1 LNELIAEDNEV
12 NFGMCVQ
19 RAGDVMIAPT
29 DWGHL
34 TYNLLTSV
42 GLAKEFQPW
51 IPDEKYK
58 NLLEQESSTRI
69 LRKKKEFEATNK
81 NKILQQQSKKKNKK
95 KKQQSSSEL

>member
-69 LRKKKEFEATNK
+69 LRKKKEIEATNKNK
-81 NKILQQQSKKKNKK
+81 NKILQQQNKKKNKK
-95 KKQQSSSEL
+95 NKSSSEL